1 VIDTERGNNRCF
13 SLLRFSGYLFGIGS
27 PQSFTLIYH
36 YHNIIVLLCLRL
48 QGFLGVWVWFV
59 CVCSVVGRLVFGL
72 GLLRLALVGNLGRV
86 EAMGSLLCS
95 SLYGFDTS

>member
-1 VIDTERGNNRCF
+1 MFLLAEILWVPIWY
-13 SLLRFSGYLFGIGS
+13 SLELFCIGS

-59 CVCSVVGRLVFGL
+59 CV
-72 GLLRLALVGNLGRV
+72 
-86 EAMGSLLCS
+86 
-95 SLYGFDTS
+95 

>member
-1 VIDTERGNNRCF
+1 MF
-13 SLLRFSGYLFGIGS
+13 LLAEILWVPIPYPLELFCIGS

-36 YHNIIVLLCLRL
+36 YHNIIVLLCLGL
-48 QGFLGVWVWFV
+48 QGFLCVCVRFV
-59 CVCSVVGRLVFGL
+59 CVFCVAGRLAFGL

-86 EAMGSLLCS
+86 APMVSLLYS